1 MEPAFIDKAMSRET
15 PRQTAGWGDLAT
27 VKASLVRALDGQE
40 YLVGDQF
47 TAADLMVG
55 STLNFMMNFKLLER
69 AEPFAA
75 YVDRLVARPAF
86 KRAMARET
94 KLAG

>member
-1 MEPAFIDKAMSRET
+1 
-15 PRQTAGWGDLAT
+15 
-27 VKASLVRALDGQE
+27 
-40 YLVGDQF
+40 
-47 TAADLMVG
+47 MVG

-94 KLAG
+94 ELAG